1 MRARY
6 ILKPTKPMQERPAAN
21 TMPPM
26 KLGPS
31 KCRSLPPEGDG
42 VGVGGIAVGAGA
54 TVDDGDGA
62 GVTVVLVVVEG
73 VVGLLVEGIT
83 VVVDGVV
90 VGCGVEVGGESG
102 GGLIVGSGGTIGDIL
117 SSTVSFSKELSVVTG
132 RSCLCSPFI
141 SNPGPE

>member
-1 MRARY
+1 MRALY

-21 TMPPM
+21 TIPPM

-54 TVDDGDGA
+54 TVDDDAGDGA
-62 GVTVVLVVVEG
+62 GVTGVVVVVEA
-73 VVGLLVEGIT
+73 VVGLLVEGST
-83 VVVDGVV
+83 VVAGVV
-90 VGCGVEVGGESG
+90 DEVGAGVG
-102 GGLIVGSGGTIGDIL
+102 GFSVGLIVGTGGSIGDT
-117 SSTVSFSKELSVVTG
+117 SSTGSFSKELNVVTR